1 MKHLKSYTIIGIIF
15 VLITGT
21 LAHFL
26 YDWSGNNYIVGL
38 FTPINESIWEHM
50 KLIFFPMLLYSLFII
65 FKFKET
71 YPCITSSLSFGILTG
86 TLLIP
91 IFFYAYISVLGKD
104 IFILDIG
111 IFILS
116 ILIAFWLSYKLTLS
130 YRLKPY
136 TFLLCFLVCILF
148 LCFILFTYHPPS
160 ARIFENPTISQN
172 T

>member
-1 MKHLKSYTIIGIIF
+1 MKLLKRYTIIGIIF

-50 KLIFFPMLLYSLFII
+50 KLLFFPMLIYSFFIILKFQKTYSCVASSLF
-65 FKFKET
+65 
-71 YPCITSSLSFGILTG
+71 FGILIG

-91 IFFYAYISVLGKD
+91 IFFYAYTSILGKD

-111 IFILS
+111 TFILS
-116 ILIAFWLSYKLTLS
+116 IIIAFWLSYKLTLS
-130 YRLKPY
+130 CKLKPY
-136 TFLLCFLVCILF
+136 THLLCGLICIF
-148 LCFILFTYHPPS
+148 FISFMFFTHNPPET
-160 ARIFENPTISQN
+160 RIFENPNVSGDS
-172 T
+172 